1 MPCTFNFLL
10 LIQKNNSKKK
20 QKNKTYVL
28 NKSRLMEQALIF
40 DIYCNWG
47 GGGVWRFG
55 GVLHMMAYTRL
66 LMGVPN
72 SQLTTNFSAKYQLT
86 TIFWQF
92 VTFSFL
98 RWTLFRH
105 SPNFLK
111 SRNKFTW
118 IYINSATGTIF

>member
-47 GGGVWRFG
+47 GGGGVEVWGCTPYDGLYEVTNG
-55 GVLHMMAYTRL
+55 GT
-66 LMGVPN
+66 
-72 SQLTTNFSAKYQLT
+72 QFSVDY
-86 TIFWQF
+86 
-92 VTFSFL
+92 
-98 RWTLFRH
+98 
-105 SPNFLK
+105 
-111 SRNKFTW
+111 
-118 IYINSATGTIF
+118 

>member
-1 MPCTFNFLL
+1 
-10 LIQKNNSKKK
+10 
-20 QKNKTYVL
+20 
-28 NKSRLMEQALIF
+28 MEQALIF
-40 DIYCNWG
+40 DIYCNWGGG

>member
-47 GGGVWRFG
+47 GGGVEVWGCTPYDGLYEVTNG
-55 GVLHMMAYTRL
+55 GT
-66 LMGVPN
+66 
-72 SQLTTNFSAKYQLT
+72 QFSVDY
-86 TIFWQF
+86 
-92 VTFSFL
+92 
-98 RWTLFRH
+98 
-105 SPNFLK
+105 
-111 SRNKFTW
+111 
-118 IYINSATGTIF
+118 